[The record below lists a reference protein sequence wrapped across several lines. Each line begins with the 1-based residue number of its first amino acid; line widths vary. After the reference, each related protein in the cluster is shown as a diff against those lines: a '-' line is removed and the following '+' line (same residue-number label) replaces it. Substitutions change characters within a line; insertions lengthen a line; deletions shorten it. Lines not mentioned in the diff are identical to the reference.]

1 MKLILTFS
9 LGVIRLLHDSSF
21 KQNIEHCSTKDC
33 YHLGIRYANSMDEIE
48 AVIRVSN
55 RCEQKIQVR
64 KVKTICEN
72 IYNSWNNKHFICLE
86 FRPIGWEIFNFNR
99 YTYIYSV

>member
-1 MKLILTFS
+1 M
-9 LGVIRLLHDSSF
+9 IRLLHDSSF

-64 KVKTICEN
+64 K
-72 IYNSWNNKHFICLE
+72 
-86 FRPIGWEIFNFNR
+86 
-99 YTYIYSV
+99 

>member
-1 MKLILTFS
+1 MCWLKKIFFMKLNKYITFKFS

-55 RCEQKIQVR
+55 SCEQRIQVR
-64 KVKTICEN
+64 KVQITSILCEENWNFSLGN
-72 IYNSWNNKHFICLE
+72 ILFSFAKIL
-86 FRPIGWEIFNFNR
+86 
-99 YTYIYSV
+99 

>member
-1 MKLILTFS
+1 MCWLKINLFHEIKYIAFKFS

-55 RCEQKIQVR
+55 SCEQRIQVR
-64 KVKTICEN
+64 KLFADI
-72 IYNSWNNKHFICLE
+72 W
-86 FRPIGWEIFNFNR
+86 
-99 YTYIYSV
+99 

>member
-1 MKLILTFS
+1 M
-9 LGVIRLLHDSSF
+9 IRLLHDSSF

-55 RCEQKIQVR
+55 SCEQRIQVR
-64 KVKTICEN
+64 KVQITSIRTN
-72 IYNSWNNKHFICLE
+72 VNK
-86 FRPIGWEIFNFNR
+86 IGILVWKIFYLVLQKYCKLLSDDFLFF
-99 YTYIYSV
+99 

>member
-1 MKLILTFS
+1 MCWLKINLFHEIKYIAFKFS

-64 KVKTICEN
+64 KQVP
-72 IYNSWNNKHFICLE
+72 YFVHKHL
-86 FRPIGWEIFNFNR
+86 
-99 YTYIYSV
+99 